1 MRQSLRRPLTIVT
14 LLASAAGA
22 SGWVGTASAQPATA
36 QAQRS
41 VGNAGG
47 PSWQALTAPQ
57 RGALAPLQ
65 ADWNGIDATRKAKWL
80 EIAGRFPQLP
90 AAEQQRLQ
98 ARMGEWARLSPS
110 ERARARLNF
119 QETKQISPEERQ
131 AKWQAYQAL
140 PEPERKAL
148 AQRAAPVAGQR
159 AAPNAAAG
167 PVPGGP
173 SAKRNIVANPSL
185 SAPPQKAVAPTVV
198 QAAPGATTS
207 LVTRQ
212 ATPPPHQQTG
222 MPKIAATPGFVDRR
236 TLLPK
241 RGPQGAAT
249 RSASNTQQQPPPPTK
264 TP

>member
-1 MRQSLRRPLTIVT
+1 
-14 LLASAAGA
+14 
-22 SGWVGTASAQPATA
+22 
-36 QAQRS
+36 
-41 VGNAGG
+41 
-47 PSWQALTAPQ
+47 
-57 RGALAPLQ
+57 
-65 ADWNGIDATRKAKWL
+65 
-80 EIAGRFPQLP
+80 
-90 AAEQQRLQ
+90 
-98 ARMGEWARLSPS
+98 MGEWARLSPS
-110 ERARARLNF
+110 DRARARLNF

-148 AQRAAPVAGQR
+148 AQRAAPVAGQK
-159 AAPNAAAG
+159 AAPSAANG
-167 PVPGGP
+167 PVAGSPN
-173 SAKRNIVANPSL
+173 AKRNIVSNPSL

-212 ATPPPHQQTG
+212 AAPPPHQQTG
-222 MPKIAATPGFVDRR
+222 MPKIAATPGFVDRS

-249 RSASNTQQQPPPPTK
+249 RSASNTQQQPQPPTK